1 MILIILLYIFI
12 IIRFIIFKSNTF
24 IDKITNKLQKKNKND
39 KKLNY
44 ISKKNKK
51 SKTFYYK
58 KQFIL

>member
-12 IIRFIIFKSNTF
+12 RIRFIIFKSKKF

-39 KKLNY
+39 KKINY